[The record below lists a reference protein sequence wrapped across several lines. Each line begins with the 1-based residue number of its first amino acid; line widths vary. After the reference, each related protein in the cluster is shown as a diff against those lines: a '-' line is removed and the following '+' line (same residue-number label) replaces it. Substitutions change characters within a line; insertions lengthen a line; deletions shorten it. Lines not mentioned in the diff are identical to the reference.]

1 MIKIENNIFED
12 KQYLKTFT
20 KINDLDL
27 HITDAYRINRLVKKL
42 DELSIEYGELKKIL
56 TNKYGT
62 IDGDE
67 VRIEK
72 ENIKEFSEE
81 YGELLKI
88 EHDLEMELLPIPKS
102 MEEGVSPSD
111 LNVIEKFFD
120 LSSLN

>member
-1 MIKIENNIFED
+1 MIITNNIFENT
-12 KQYLKTFT
+12 QYLKTFT

-27 HITDAYRINRLVKKL
+27 HITDAFRINRLVKKL
-42 DELSIEYGELKKIL
+42 DELSAEYTEFKKIL
-56 TNKYGT
+56 TDKYGT
-62 IDGDE
+62 VDGDE
-67 VRIEK
+67 IRIEK

-88 EHDLEMELLPIPKS
+88 EHDLEMELLPLPKS
-102 MEEGVSPSD
+102 MEENVSPAD

>member
-1 MIKIENNIFED
+1 MIITNNIFENT
-12 KQYLKTFT
+12 QYLKTFT

-27 HITDAYRINRLVKKL
+27 HITDAFRINRLVKIL
-42 DELSIEYGELKKIL
+42 DELSVEYGELKKIL
-56 TNKYGT
+56 TDKYGT
-62 IDGDE
+62 VDGDDI
-67 VRIEK
+67 RIEK

-102 MEEGVSPSD
+102 MEENVSPAD